1 VCRAICVAA
10 GGSILA
16 FCSGRVE
23 GPSHNRL
30 MSEAEFTFS
39 LLVRLPTE
47 VIYQWRAE

>member
-1 VCRAICVAA
+1 
-10 GGSILA
+10 
-16 FCSGRVE
+16 
-23 GPSHNRL
+23 